1 VTSPAIA
8 TTWAPRL
15 LSVLRIVAGYC
26 FLLHGTAKH
35 LKLPAVEMFANLD
48 PFSLS
53 GIAGFLE
60 IIGGVLLILGLFT
73 RPTAF
78 VMSGLM
84 AFAYFLGHAIP
95 QGSWYLP
102 LVNRGEAAVLY
113 CFIFLYISA
122 AGPGPWSIDAMRARR
137 TAP

>member
-1 VTSPAIA
+1 MTSPAIA
-8 TTWAPRL
+8 QTWAPRL
-15 LSVLRIVAGYC
+15 LSVLRIVTGYC

-35 LKLPAVEMFANLD
+35 LKLPAIEMFAKLE

-95 QGSWYLP
+95 HGSWYLP

-113 CFIFLYISA
+113 CFIFLYLSA
-122 AGPGPWSIDAMRARR
+122 AGPGPWSIDAMRASRSVR
-137 TAP
+137 